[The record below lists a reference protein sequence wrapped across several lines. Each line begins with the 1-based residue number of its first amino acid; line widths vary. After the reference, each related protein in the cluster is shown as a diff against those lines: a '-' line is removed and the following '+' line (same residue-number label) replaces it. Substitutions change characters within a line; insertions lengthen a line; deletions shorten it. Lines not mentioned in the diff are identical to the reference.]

1 MAGLA
6 AEGLEYEKVVGQ
18 SADLFT
24 LQVLYELI
32 LSSSSPV
39 VCSILSYFLGD
50 IFKKTAS
57 EEVPVSLLLEVHKQN

>member
-50 IFKKTAS
+50 ILKK
-57 EEVPVSLLLEVHKQN
+57 LHLKKFLFLCF

>member
-6 AEGLEYEKVVGQ
+6 AEGLEYDKVVGQ

-50 IFKKTAS
+50 IFKKLHLKK
-57 EEVPVSLLLEVHKQN
+57 SLFLCF